1 MLQILIIL
9 LEDEDVKGACIFVES
24 NRNMLLDGIHA
35 TMTFYEKEAE
45 TMVGDDRGKGDD
57 DDDDDEGRRVACD
70 AANFLAIYA
79 RLARGDARPFAA
91 ALVQKFGGTPS
102 REERI
107 LVHLE
112 RVRNCKLYAAGV
124 EEDVGEIKAVL
135 DALQDKESLAEF
147 LQTDGAWGRGKD
159 VSEVEAELE
168 TLQKAKGMAAGA
180 LDFSDNE
187 KGMAYIQCGQSVLVE
202 GEISQQFRCVRPI
215 PLMSRALAASSGEG
229 RRDVFH

>member
-1 MLQILIIL
+1 VQILIIL

-45 TMVGDDRGKGDD
+45 AMMGEERGKGHDDD
-57 DDDDDEGRRVACD
+57 DDDDDEGKRVASD
-70 AANFLAIYA
+70 AADFLAIYA

-202 GEISQQFRCVRPI
+202 GEISQQFRYVRPI
-215 PLMSRALAASSGEG
+215 P
-229 RRDVFH
+229 